1 MINYNVE
8 LTAED
13 NEAAM
18 NEEIRHVKTGQVT
31 YAVRDTHI
39 DDKEIKEGDIMGIG
53 DHAIL
58 AVGQE
63 ISQVARETVDLMM
76 DEESELISV

>member
-1 MINYNVE
+1 
-8 LTAED
+8 
-13 NEAAM
+13 
-18 NEEIRHVKTGQVT
+18 
-31 YAVRDTHI
+31 
-39 DDKEIKEGDIMGIG
+39 MGIG

-76 DEESELISV
+76 DEESELISVYYGEEVDEDAANQLGEELMKQYPSCDVEVYFGGQPIYYYVISVE